1 MFGLGKSRSK
11 LGKWM
16 DARGMKQ
23 EWIIEKAGI
32 SKGTATKICNEEEYV
47 PTGTTMQKLIKALRE
62 VDSSVQASQFWD
74 L

>member
-1 MFGLGKSRSK
+1 MIEIFKPRSK

-23 EWIIEKAGI
+23 DWLMKTAGI
-32 SKGTATKICNEEEYV
+32 NKNTASSLCNDSNYN
-47 PTGTTMQKLIKALRE
+47 PTLQTIQKTIKALQE
-62 VDSSVQASQFWD
+62 VDSSVRASQFWD

>member
-1 MFGLGKSRSK
+1 MKPRTK

-23 EWIIEKAGI
+23 DWLIKRGGLN
-32 SKGTATKICNEEEYV
+32 KNTASSLCNDVDYN
-47 PTGTTMQKLIKALRE
+47 PTLQTIQKTIKALQE
-62 VDSSVQASQFWD
+62 VDSSVRASQFWD